1 MFPKYCQ
8 LFSSSKGNKKAKNFF
23 FRSLLYYPI
32 TLKWLKFIDS
42 FYQKYD
48 FSSAP
53 IYLATIANRS
63 TLSKNLNSIYKI
75 IFIERHYLIIE
86 YFFNQDFIKSI
97 LTENQK
103 IKITSLQNKDNNDY
117 AINLVANGDFFR
129 EGALTLY
136 LQNNKLEII
145 SRLSFTIYEDACY
158 ERSIIIGGF
167 DIESVEENKE
177 NFESEFY
184 KIILLEC
191 FYIMASRFGVEKI
204 IGVSD
209 NNHILSSKKNFI
221 RKYNKI
227 WQDLGGSLR
236 KDGNY
241 TLPKSFNK
249 TFLKNEMINFIN
261 EDKFNLDIEAF
272 FKKNLNKNI

>member
-53 IYLATIANRS
+53 VYLATIANRS

-103 IKITSLQNKDNNDY
+103 IKITSLQNKDNNDC

-191 FYIMASRFGVEKI
+191 FYIMAPRFGVEKI

-241 TLPKSFNK
+241 TLPKSLNK

>member
-103 IKITSLQNKDNNDY
+103 IKITSLQNKDNDDY

-177 NFESEFY
+177 NFESKFY

-191 FYIMASRFGVEKI
+191 FYIMVSRFGVEKI

-241 TLPKSFNK
+241 TLPKSLNK

>member
-167 DIESVEENKE
+167 DIESVEENKK

>member
-1 MFPKYCQ
+1 MLPKYCQ
-8 LFSSSKGNKKAKNFF
+8 LIFQSEGDKKAKKFL

-42 FYQKYD
+42 FYQKYG
-48 FSSAP
+48 FKSAP
-53 IYLATIANRS
+53 INLAKIASRS
-63 TLSKNLNSIYKI
+63 ALSKSLNSIYKI

-86 YFFNQDFIKSI
+86 YFFNQDFIKLI

-103 IKITSLQNKDNNDY
+103 IKITSFQNKDNNDY

-129 EGALTLY
+129 EGTLTLY

-167 DIESVEENKE
+167 DIESLEKNKE
-177 NFESEFY
+177 NFKSGFN
-184 KIILLEC
+184 KIRLLEC

-241 TLPKSFNK
+241 TLPKSFNE
-249 TFLKNEMINFIN
+249 TFLKNEMINSIDEN
-261 EDKFNLDIEAF
+261 KFNLDMEDF